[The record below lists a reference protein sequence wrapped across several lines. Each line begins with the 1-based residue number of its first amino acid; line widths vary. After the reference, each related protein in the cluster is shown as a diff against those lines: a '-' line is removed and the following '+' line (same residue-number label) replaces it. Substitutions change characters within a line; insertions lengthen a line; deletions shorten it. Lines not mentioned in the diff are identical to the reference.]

1 MKINISISKIQMF
14 GCLLI
19 IAIML
24 YLLPGI
30 WQSTNGDIRQQ
41 AAYLLSYVVIL
52 WSLGSVAYKNWLKSD
67 SEETKNVTF
76 TQFMMGDGFVSPG
89 WRAFGSI
96 AFLLLFAYQ
105 TPELWEHTNGDI
117 TRQGIHIACS
127 LGLLWICGRNIVQ
140 YFSKNTA
147 HE

>member
-1 MKINISISKIQMF
+1 MKINISVSKIQMF

-52 WSLGSVAYKNWLKSD
+52 WSLGSVAYKKWLKSD
-67 SEETKNVTF
+67 SQESKNVTF
-76 TQFMMGDGFVSPG
+76 SQFMRGDGFVPPG
-89 WRAFGSI
+89 RRAFASMGL
-96 AFLLLFAYQ
+96 LLLFAYL
-105 TPELWEHTNGDI
+105 TPELWQHTNGDI
-117 TRQGIHIACS
+117 TRQVIHIACS
-127 LGLLWICGRNIVQ
+127 LALLLLCGRNIVH
-140 YFSKNTA
+140 YFSKSAA